1 MNSLDMLALYIYNY
15 VSAQPPWSLWV
26 FGEGGAQVT
35 MKDVITRMRYVE
47 KQCEV
52 VRSQAKYYQQHG
64 ENTPLCR

>member
-1 MNSLDMLALYIYNY
+1 MW
-15 VSAQPPWSLWV
+15 PPWSLWV

-64 ENTPLCR
+64 ENTPLYR

>member
-15 VSAQPPWSLWV
+15 VSAQPPWSLRV

-35 MKDVITRMRYVE
+35 MNVITRMRYVE

-64 ENTPLCR
+64 ENTPLYR